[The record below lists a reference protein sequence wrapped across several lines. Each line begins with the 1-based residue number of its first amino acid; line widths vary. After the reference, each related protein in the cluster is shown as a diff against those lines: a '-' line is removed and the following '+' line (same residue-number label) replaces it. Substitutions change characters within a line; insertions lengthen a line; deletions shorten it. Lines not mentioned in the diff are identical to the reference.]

1 MNEKM
6 AVWSFLWFGADP
18 RSTLSADSQ
27 WFPRLV
33 LTPSKA
39 QVLTPRSHLF
49 ILLLFQFCF
58 GSLASY
64 LVSEQ
69 TPICLKH
76 HHSQSKTKK
85 KKNSVEPPSQ
95 PIRNLNHRCFL
106 PLLQK
111 TPQNP
116 AGITLCLHHLATVKI
131 PCFASHQSIVTHKQP
146 PQVTTLPPPKSTNP
160 SPTVLL
166 SYTEIPNPR
175 H

>member
-6 AVWSFLWFGADP
+6 AIWSFLWFGADP

-58 GSLASY
+58 GCLASY

-85 KKNSVEPPSQ
+85 KKKKK
-95 PIRNLNHRCFL
+95 ILLNHHHN
-106 PLLQK
+106 PLK
-111 TPQNP
+111 IS
-116 AGITLCLHHLATVKI
+116 ITVASYHYYRKPHKI
-131 PCFASHQSIVTHKQP
+131 LRASPFASTISP
-146 PQVTTLPPPKSTNP
+146 LSKSL
-160 SPTVLL
+160 VLHPINL
-166 SYTEIPNPR
+166 Q
-175 H
+175 